1 VILFANLKKIGV
13 IVRFLQLAT
22 IAVICQYYTVFS
34 LPLMLWLFITSLTYS
49 LDGIYYVTML
59 LGLPASI
66 AKAYSVYY
74 ADLSNGG
81 NIVSWLGR
89 ITVNSYWIEHA
100 VTFTLLILFCNF
112 IKMVKNARRREG
124 NSKNL
129 GMSDADVR
137 AESDTFGGLLVAI
150 ILKNAYFFSLAAIYI
165 IGTTK
170 VSIFNLVLVSLSTV
184 FLISDRVAKKS
195 WIMLFLSI
203 MAVITSRY
211 IWLMGWFSIGKDD
224 PIVQSLSDTLK
235 FVGLVDVE
243 DDILVTGGMTDQ
255 NLFTNILFWAM
266 FFSALLQYDVYRSR
280 IIQAHNAVRFMNF
293 LNHSQIIHRQL
304 SISCKDQSLFRMHF
318 QILIFLCIISTVCA
332 TKV

>member
-1 VILFANLKKIGV
+1 MTLFANLKKIGF
-13 IVRFLQLAT
+13 IVRILQLGT

-74 ADLSNGG
+74 ADLSNNS

-89 ITVNSYWIEHA
+89 ITVNAYWIEHA

-112 IKMVKNARRREG
+112 IKMVKNARRIEG
-124 NSKNL
+124 NKKNL
-129 GMSDADVR
+129 GMSSDADVR

-203 MAVITSRY
+203 MAVITSRLTY
-211 IWLMGWFSIGKDD
+211 DI
-224 PIVQSLSDTLK
+224 TLPLT
-235 FVGLVDVE
+235 FD
-243 DDILVTGGMTDQ
+243 
-255 NLFTNILFWAM
+255 
-266 FFSALLQYDVYRSR
+266 
-280 IIQAHNAVRFMNF
+280 
-293 LNHSQIIHRQL
+293 
-304 SISCKDQSLFRMHF
+304 
-318 QILIFLCIISTVCA
+318 
-332 TKV
+332 